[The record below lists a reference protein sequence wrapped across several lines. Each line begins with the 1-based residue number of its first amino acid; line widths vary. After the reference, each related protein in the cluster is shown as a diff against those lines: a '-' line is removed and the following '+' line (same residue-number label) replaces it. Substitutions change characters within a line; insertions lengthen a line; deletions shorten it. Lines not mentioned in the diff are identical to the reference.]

1 MLQELTFENKKTI
14 AHIPWH
20 PSLTFAVYEN
30 YPRRILTNHAFG
42 MLSLYVRDVE
52 KAKAFY
58 TEFLGMKFIPEF
70 SSPTFVF
77 LQPTEGTPIAMQ
89 DLNALPPGE
98 SAQQG
103 GFEIN
108 LEVEDVDAALQE
120 WKAKGV
126 EVLSEVTDMGAG
138 RWFRA
143 KDPAGHVLS
152 VYQLY
157 PQVKTMR

>member
-1 MLQELTFENKKTI
+1 M
-14 AHIPWH
+14 
-20 PSLTFAVYEN
+20 
-30 YPRRILTNHAFG
+30 NHAFG

-58 TEFLGMKFIPEF
+58 TEFLGMKLIPEL

-77 LQPTEGTPIAMQ
+77 LQPTEGTAIALQ
-89 DLNALPPGE
+89 DLSMLPPGAP
-98 SAQQG
+98 AQAG

-108 LEVEDVDAALQE
+108 LEVEDVDAAYQE

-126 EVLSEVTDMGAG
+126 EVLTEVADMGAG

-143 KDPAGHVLS
+143 KG
-152 VYQLY
+152 
-157 PQVKTMR
+157 

>member
-1 MLQELTFENKKTI
+1 M
-14 AHIPWH
+14 
-20 PSLTFAVYEN
+20 
-30 YPRRILTNHAFG
+30 NHTFG
-42 MLSLYVRDVE
+42 MLSLYVQDVE

-58 TEFLGMKFIPEF
+58 TEFLGMNFIPAF

-77 LQPTEGTPIAMQ
+77 LQPTEGTPIAIQ
-89 DLNALPPGE
+89 DLNALPPGV

-108 LEVEDVDAALQE
+108 LEVEDVDAALRE

-143 KDPAGHVLS
+143 KDPAGHVIA

-157 PQVKTMR
+157 PQMKSMR